1 MVSQIIEGLH
11 SALLHPVSIFAIG
24 VILVVFLLVKL
35 QLPAFFGLLISTYI
49 IGLIAPEVPLGDVVS
64 TIGIEFGTVVGDIGI
79 LIFMAAIIGK
89 TLTESGAAE
98 RIVRGL
104 MSTASQDRPEVALLG
119 SSYILSVPVWFD
131 NVFYLLG
138 PIARAMRVRTGDN
151 LTLYICALAA
161 GGVATHSFVPPTP
174 GPIAVASELGVDLAI
189 AVPIGAVIA
198 LTGSLS
204 GGLIY
209 SRWLNQQLDIPVR
222 DVMGTTQEDLE
233 AVVDTPTEELPG
245 IFEASLPVIL
255 AIVLITGQAILAEFF
270 PNLGVIGAIM
280 EFIGEPDIALTLAA
294 ITSTWTYYRMSNI
307 DLTTFND
314 EITESIKNGGNI
326 VAIMASGAAF
336 GSILAEV
343 GVGVYIAEILS
354 GLGLPLIFTGWLVA
368 AMIRVA
374 QGSATVSM
382 LTAASMMAPLV
393 GSLSVHPVYMMMAVG
408 SGGVVFPWYNDT
420 GFWVVSEIGGL
431 SQLETFKT
439 FTVVCTILSIV
450 GMLTTVVLSMVLPMA

>member
-1 MVSQIIEGLH
+1 MVSQVIEGFH

-24 VILVVFLLVKL
+24 VILIVFLLVKL

-49 IGLIAPEVPLGDVVS
+49 IGLIAPEVPLDDVVS
-64 TIGIEFGTVVGDIGI
+64 TIGTEFGTVVGDIGI

-104 MSTASQDRPEVALLG
+104 MSTASQNRPEVALLG
-119 SSYILSVPVWFD
+119 SSYVLSVPVWFD

-138 PIARAMRVRTGDN
+138 PIARAMRVRTGNN

-189 AVPIGAVIA
+189 AIPIGAVIA

-233 AVVDTPTEELPG
+233 AVVDTPTEKLPG

-270 PNLGVIGAIM
+270 PNFGVVGAIM

-294 ITSTWTYYRMSNI
+294 
-307 DLTTFND
+307 
-314 EITESIKNGGNI
+314 K
-326 VAIMASGAAF
+326 
-336 GSILAEV
+336 
-343 GVGVYIAEILS
+343 
-354 GLGLPLIFTGWLVA
+354 
-368 AMIRVA
+368 
-374 QGSATVSM
+374 
-382 LTAASMMAPLV
+382 
-393 GSLSVHPVYMMMAVG
+393 
-408 SGGVVFPWYNDT
+408 
-420 GFWVVSEIGGL
+420 IGRAH
-431 SQLETFKT
+431 
-439 FTVVCTILSIV
+439 V
-450 GMLTTVVLSMVLPMA
+450 